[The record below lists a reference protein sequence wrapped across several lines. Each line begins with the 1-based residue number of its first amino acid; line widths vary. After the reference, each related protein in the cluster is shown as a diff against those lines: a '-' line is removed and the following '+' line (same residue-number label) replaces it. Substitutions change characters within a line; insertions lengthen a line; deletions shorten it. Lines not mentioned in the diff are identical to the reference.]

1 MDQLA
6 KILSS
11 KTRAK
16 IFALF
21 FGINN
26 EELHFREI
34 QRRINLSVGT
44 IKQEVDKLTSL
55 DLLICRKSRNRTYYK
70 ANTLHPLYKSIHDI
84 VQKTNGLQQ
93 LLSRTLN
100 DKNIICAF
108 IFGSYSSG
116 NLNSESDI
124 DLFVIGDITAQDLS
138 FCLKDVSD
146 IIGREI
152 NYFLLSKNEFIKR
165 KNENEHFVTSVLNSP
180 INFILGGKNDIE
192 TMGIE

>member
-55 DLLICRKSRNRTYYK
+55 DLLIVRKSRNRTYYK
-70 ANTLHPLYKSIHDI
+70 ANTLHPLYKPIHDI

-93 LLSRTLN
+93 LLSQALT

-116 NLNSESDI
+116 TLDSESDI
-124 DLFVIGDITAQDLS
+124 DLFVVGDITAQDLS
-138 FCLKDVSD
+138 FSLKNASD

-165 KNENEHFVTSVLNSP
+165 KNANEHFVTSVLNSP
-180 INFILGGKNDIE
+180 INFILGEKNDLE